1 MDIYEDK
8 GRAGEPT
15 TRKCPTMKNR
25 FPPVIFLILGLALTI
40 VPPCLGGK
48 SKLERRVE
56 MVLTNL
62 NYKPI
67 PLQLDYDGWFSIEG
81 ALNNGRKPILLVD
94 SGCAFTTLD
103 VEMAKGLSTL
113 GDLHAV
119 LDDPLLGR
127 LTGSS
132 IRLLEQLR
140 LGRMQFSNQPTMVKA
155 LNPQNGA
162 FGHEGFLGW
171 DFLRR
176 NHCLMDCG
184 VGVLYVRTAPPTAG
198 QAAKLDTFLQ
208 EEGFAPA
215 KMKPTRLLAVE
226 VKLNGSNL
234 NLLVDTGAAT
244 SVLND
249 SVAKR
254 LHIPKARRPPI
265 RYGDLVYW
273 VKKMNVVGV
282 GEIGAHESW
291 YTRPNTLEIGT
302 RLWKKPGFE
311 VVDLKAWGI
320 EAQVGTETDVHGFL
334 GNDLL
339 VTNRTLIDFSSC
351 QLWFPPGKGKP
362 VKPLTQEDSSR

>member
-1 MDIYEDK
+1 MDVYEDK

-15 TRKCPTMKNR
+15 IRRHHAKGLSFSTA
-25 FPPVIFLILGLALTI
+25 ILLVLALAFVI
-40 VPPCLGGK
+40 APPCLGGK

-56 MVLTNL
+56 MVLTNI

-67 PLQLDYDGWFSIEG
+67 PLHLDYDGWFSIEG

-94 SGCAFTTLD
+94 SGWAFTTLD
-103 VEMAKGLSTL
+103 IEVAKGLSTL
-113 GDLHAV
+113 GDSHAV

-127 LTGSS
+127 LTSSS
-132 IRLLEQLR
+132 IRLVEQLR
-140 LGRMQFSNQPTMVKA
+140 LGRMQFSNQPAMVQPLTA
-155 LNPQNGA
+155 QNGA
-162 FGHEGFLGW
+162 FGYEGALGW

-184 VGVLYVRTAPPTAG
+184 TGVLYVRTGPPTAE
-198 QAAKLDTFLQ
+198 QTTKLDSFLQ

-226 VKLNGSNL
+226 VKLNGSKL
-234 NLLVDTGAAT
+234 NLLVDTGAAA
-244 SVLND
+244 SVLNH
-249 SVAKR
+249 SVAQR
-254 LHIPKARRPPI
+254 LHLSKAGRLPI
-265 RYGDLVYW
+265 RIGDMAFW
-273 VKKMNVVGV
+273 VKKMHVVGV

-291 YTRPNTLEIGT
+291 CTRPSTLEIGT
-302 RLWKKPGFE
+302 RQWKKPAFE
-311 VVDLKAWGI
+311 VVDLKAWGVD
-320 EAQVGTETDVHGFL
+320 AQVGTETDVHGFL

-362 VKPLTQEDSSR
+362 VKPLTLENSSR